1 MTWTILIL
9 VIGIL
14 LFLFGGMLLPKGDE
28 KKPSAGKIVVKKSIT
43 LIAII
48 LIAGSVC
55 RLYMPY
61 YLTAVNPIIVQEMIT
76 GMQEQQNAEKN
87 KQIRKFVRSEGDR
100 MMRDAPVMGNRKD
113 AKKTIYVWTDFSCPF
128 CRRVHGEID
137 RVLADR
143 DDVRVVIKNFSIHG
157 DLSDAPAKAVIAANI
172 QDPEK
177 AAKLTD
183 MLMTRD
189 YYSQEDLS
197 DQSKIAE
204 KVEASVMKFAEEVGL
219 DTKKLKEDMEG
230 EVVARE
236 LRNVRDLAQ
245 RFEITGTPF
254 LIIGEQAFP
263 GAIPADQIE
272 SALDAE

>member
-1 MTWTILIL
+1 MTWTILVL